1 MSEFPN
7 FNGVVTYR
15 TGKTVGV
22 NVITVTTEGQSWI
35 QNDLKG

>member
-7 FNGVVTYR
+7 VNGIVNR
-15 TGKTVGV
+15 QNKQTVGV

-35 QNDLKG
+35 QNGLKG